1 MTASILNL
9 MTLCGASTGLIPRR
23 MRAVKQYVTGQ
34 GTDRVLAPHTLT
46 NGPWSF
52 AGRCHCSCGGRSRAS
67 RACAKLCTNRRSSR
81 RCLSYPLSS
90 QALRRRLR
98 ARA

>member
-1 MTASILNL
+1 MTASISNL

-46 NGPWSF
+46 NMP
-52 AGRCHCSCGGRSRAS
+52 
-67 RACAKLCTNRRSSR
+67 
-81 RCLSYPLSS
+81 CLLVTPLV
-90 QALRRRLR
+90 AAWPH
-98 ARA
+98 ARVA